1 MSELKA
7 NSYIASYKILHKFNE
22 GGMAL
27 IYKALQPS
35 LNRTVVIKKLKDP
48 NREIINRFKKEAL
61 LSASFH
67 HENLVS
73 IYDFL
78 YVNRNYYLIMEFVDG
93 EDLRTLIDYMAPLP
107 AHVAA
112 IIILG
117 IARGLEYTHSRN
129 IIHRDIKPSNI
140 LLSHDGDVKLI
151 DFGIAKDDISTR
163 LTLTGM
169 IVGTPA
175 YMSPEQA
182 NGQHLTVQS
191 DLFSLGILLYEM
203 LTGLKPFG
211 GENNSEI
218 MARLIRNKYIPAHR
232 LNPQIPRPVR
242 HIIKKALRK
251 DPRRRYSNA
260 TELIHD
266 LENVVPW
273 QLRSHKKEILSR
285 YLDKLNVAK
294 TTTISDETAVGY
306 YPGHVNGVWTGIRS
320 LLIAAAV
327 VLLGMETWLFY
338 NHHLGYLQI
347 YSTHAGYQFTMDRK
361 QTSHTLQKSTVLGP
375 IMAGW
380 HQIRI
385 HNPQQNSIFISK
397 MAIEPGDTTRLQVNL
412 PKAGV
417 GAVTVSLETKP
428 AGATILLDNIPVG
441 QAPVYDL
448 HLSSGKHRIKI
459 RLRGY
464 QTIDEELDLKTYYS
478 FQLFFPLFPEL

>member
-107 AHVAA
+107 AHVAS

-182 NGQHLTVQS
+182 NGQHLSIQS

-242 HIIKKALRK
+242 RIIKKALRK
-251 DPRRRYSNA
+251 DPRHRYSNA

-285 YLDKLNVAK
+285 YLDKLNIAK
-294 TTTISDETAVGY
+294 TTTMSDETAVGY
-306 YPGHVNGVWTGIRS
+306 YPGHVNGLWAGLRTA
-320 LLIAAAV
+320 LIVSAV
-327 VLLGMETWLFY
+327 VLIGLESWIFY
-338 NHHLGYLQI
+338 KQHLGFI
-347 YSTHAGYQFTMDRK
+347 RIVSNRPGYRLTMDQK
-361 QTSHTLQKSTVLGP
+361 QFSRTLQKSTVLGP
-375 IMAGW
+375 MMAGW
-380 HQIRI
+380 HRIRI
-385 HNPQQNSIFISK
+385 HNPQHNSAFISR
-397 MAIEPGDTTRLQVNL
+397 MAIQPGDTTHLNVNL
-412 PKAGV
+412 PGV
-417 GAVTVSLETKP
+417 STAAVTASLETQP
-428 AGATILLDNIPVG
+428 AGATIVLDHIPIG
-441 QAPVYDL
+441 QTPIYDL
-448 HLSSGKHRIKI
+448 HLSSGKHHIEI

-464 QTIDEELDLKTYYS
+464 RTIDDELDLKTYHS
-478 FQLFFPLFPEL
+478 FQLFFPLLPKS